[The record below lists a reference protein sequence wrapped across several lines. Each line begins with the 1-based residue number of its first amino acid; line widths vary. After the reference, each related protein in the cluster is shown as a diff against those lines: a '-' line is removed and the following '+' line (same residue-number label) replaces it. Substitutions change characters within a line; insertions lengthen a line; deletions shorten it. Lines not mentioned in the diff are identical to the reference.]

1 MKFKFNR
8 FKTLNPD
15 SFSKEVK
22 KCLSP
27 VSKKISLYYI
37 NSNIKAI
44 KSSLNIFNKKYSSQK
59 HKNTDI
65 IENNSRFKEYMDKY
79 YEYKKFFKEKEK
91 HKTKKKKKGTIDL
104 LIDNYIKKGY
114 KLPNLEKN
122 IFHVNPLNDS
132 GNTIQKYFD
141 EYIAKNKKLVTG
153 KEKNFFYLYKLQDQ
167 IKTEKY
173 KEKKD
178 LQMLLNLSNYNSG
191 NSGNVASNNN
201 QLNTNYSNIFLKK
214 YFNEIK
220 KPCLSDNEKNL
231 EENNIENIDANIN
244 NVNFEQDEDF
254 AKLNE
259 YEQNNI
265 RQLIKDSEE
274 NKKYKSFIEKA
285 LSDKKYF
292 DIIDNDNV
300 ELDKKIELKTLSP
313 IKHDNKKLFKLKIK
327 NDKKN
332 ININHNNLDESSYSS
347 EHDEF
352 SNESKE
358 KEFKVTHN
366 KKFSTLLYND
376 KISKFKTFNFPQKKN
391 NFISINKKVISEKD
405 TNINPNINDK
415 KLSFSKSQE
424 EMDDSIN
431 KKIKRDNKTK
441 KTHFL
446 PGNKFL
452 KKYNFPKS
460 SSSKIIYSH
469 SSKTKSLNF
478 LFEKINTGKT
488 PDKKTLLEYKN
499 YFLKNKKM
507 SEHDLN
513 EFINRDYEPKDFYNL
528 VNSVDAKIQ
537 GSDIENKWRKNYL
550 KIGKLEGRRKLLEE
564 EKKQDNYISH
574 LLQYFILAKYG
585 KYKLYQ
591 FQ

>member
-132 GNTIQKYFD
+132 GNTIQKYSD

-231 EENNIENIDANIN
+231 EENNIENIDGNIN

-313 IKHDNKKLFKLKIK
+313 LSMIIK
-327 NDKKN
+327 N
-332 ININHNNLDESSYSS
+332 YS
-347 EHDEF
+347 
-352 SNESKE
+352 N
-358 KEFKVTHN
+358 
-366 KKFSTLLYND
+366 
-376 KISKFKTFNFPQKKN
+376 
-391 NFISINKKVISEKD
+391 
-405 TNINPNINDK
+405 
-415 KLSFSKSQE
+415 
-424 EMDDSIN
+424 
-431 KKIKRDNKTK
+431 
-441 KTHFL
+441 
-446 PGNKFL
+446 
-452 KKYNFPKS
+452 
-460 SSSKIIYSH
+460 
-469 SSKTKSLNF
+469 
-478 LFEKINTGKT
+478 
-488 PDKKTLLEYKN
+488 
-499 YFLKNKKM
+499 
-507 SEHDLN
+507 
-513 EFINRDYEPKDFYNL
+513 
-528 VNSVDAKIQ
+528 
-537 GSDIENKWRKNYL
+537 
-550 KIGKLEGRRKLLEE
+550 
-564 EKKQDNYISH
+564 
-574 LLQYFILAKYG
+574 
-585 KYKLYQ
+585 
-591 FQ
+591 